1 VGERKGLGRPAQ
13 NANENEDEDVPG
25 VSNSLKA
32 SFSKRFVGGPEI
44 RLRDFE
50 LADSAGITVLF
61 GSSGVG
67 KTTVLRCLA
76 GLEKPDEGTIRVDG
90 RVWVD
95 VQGGIFVPPR
105 ERRVG
110 FVPQDYALFP
120 HLDVESNIGYGL
132 HGEPRE
138 ERRRRGGEAIEWLK
152 LGGLEKRL
160 PRELSGGQQQRV
172 ALARA
177 VVRRPCLLLLD
188 EPFSAVDLPTRQR
201 LRSEMRAV
209 VSALNIPTV
218 IVTHDRTDGLA
229 LGDRI
234 AVMHAGE
241 IVQQGKPSEVFSRP
255 ASVEVASVVAIET
268 VQPGKVVGAGDLVTI
283 AVGEARLTALGGE
296 LPTGTTEVYV
306 CIRAED
312 VILMKGQPGQSSP
325 RNALSALVRDVG
337 QEGAMRRIDLDCGF
351 PLMALLTKQACEEL
365 ALAPGQRLLALIKA
379 PHVHLIPR

>member
-1 VGERKGLGRPAQ
+1 M
-13 NANENEDEDVPG
+13 
-25 VSNSLKA
+25 SNSLKA
-32 SFSKRFVGGPEI
+32 SFSKRFGDGPEI

-50 LADSAGITVLF
+50 LAEGAGITVLF
-61 GSSGVG
+61 GPSGVG

-76 GLEKPDEGTIRVDG
+76 GLEKPDAGTIQVDG
-90 RVWVD
+90 QVWVD
-95 VQGGIFVPPR
+95 VHRRIFVPPR

-132 HGEPRE
+132 YGEPRAE
-138 ERRRRGGEAIEWLK
+138 KRRRSTEAIEWLK

-201 LRSEMRAV
+201 LRSEMRAL
-209 VSALNIPTV
+209 VSALNLPTV
-218 IVTHDRTDGLA
+218 IVTHDRTDGIA

-241 IVQQGKPSEVFSRP
+241 VVQQGRPSEVFSRP
-255 ASVEVASVVAIET
+255 ASLEVASVVAIET
-268 VQPGKVVGAGDLVTI
+268 IQPGRVVGAGDLVTI

-296 LPTGTTEVYV
+296 LPPGTTEVYV

-325 RNALSALVRDVG
+325 RNALSALVREVG